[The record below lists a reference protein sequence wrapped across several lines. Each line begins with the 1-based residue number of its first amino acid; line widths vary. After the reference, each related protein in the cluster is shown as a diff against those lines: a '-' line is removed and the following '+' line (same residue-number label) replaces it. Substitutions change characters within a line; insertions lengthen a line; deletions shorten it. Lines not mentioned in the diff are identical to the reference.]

1 MAPVRHISHFSGTGF
16 LANAFFRLAKP
27 ELAAGWLQKSL
38 FRHPCVK
45 RPTSAKPNSRVSRMN
60 EKYLTM
66 LSLLNVEKK
75 EKFGKL
81 KDITSAPFFA
91 NIPSLNRT
99 ILFPFFLFLRICDF
113 PWPLRAFTSLF
124 FSFHYSS
131 SYTDETAERARY
143 ALCWMLLEITR
154 RFSKGALFRVNVAL
168 SNFSTD

>member
-1 MAPVRHISHFSGTGF
+1 MASEIAFPSPLCKTADFGEAELTCEPNEREISHDVVLVERRKERKIWETKILHLFLFSRT
-16 LANAFFRLAKP
+16 FRCTI
-27 ELAAGWLQKSL
+27 ERRCSL
-38 FRHPCVK
+38 F
-45 RPTSAKPNSRVSRMN
+45 
-60 EKYLTM
+60 
-66 LSLLNVEKK
+66 
-75 EKFGKL
+75 
-81 KDITSAPFFA
+81 
-91 NIPSLNRT
+91 
-99 ILFPFFLFLRICDF
+99 FFLFLRICDF